1 MKTISILAKKIIS
14 PYWHVQGEWVN
25 DLETPEGEFIPA
37 LIGEQ
42 LAQRTGLKQGDKNPA
57 SLSK

>member
-1 MKTISILAKKIIS
+1 MISILAKKIIS

-42 LAQRTGLKQGDKNPA
+42 LAQRTGLKTRR
-57 SLSK
+57 

>member
-1 MKTISILAKKIIS
+1 MLGTFFDHNIPVPDEDDYHTGQKSLS

-37 LIGEQ
+37 L
-42 LAQRTGLKQGDKNPA
+42 DW
-57 SLSK
+57 